1 MGSATARKKNEERG
15 RTTKLQ
21 REEARGRTAE
31 RRRPAVNGSSAT
43 ARKKNGQP
51 QAGWVKE
58 RTDCEEAR
66 RKEEQ
71 PTSAGDELLFELWD
85 CVLLLGLSML
95 GFLGKDGI
103 VAQRGE

>member
-1 MGSATARKKNEERG
+1 M
-15 RTTKLQ
+15 
-21 REEARGRTAE
+21 
-31 RRRPAVNGSSAT
+31 NGSSTT

-51 QAGWVKE
+51 QVGWVKE

-71 PTSAGDELLFELWD
+71 PTSVGDGLLFELWD